1 MGLYFDIALFIL
13 ALVIAIRM
21 IMAKD
26 WKKSWTWA
34 LITLYWI
41 VNAVSKIVSAVASL

>member
-1 MGLYFDIALFIL
+1 MSIYFDAALFVI

-21 IMAKD
+21 FMAKD

-34 LITLYWI
+34 LITLYWV
-41 VNAVSKIVSAVASL
+41 VNAVSKIVNLAVNL